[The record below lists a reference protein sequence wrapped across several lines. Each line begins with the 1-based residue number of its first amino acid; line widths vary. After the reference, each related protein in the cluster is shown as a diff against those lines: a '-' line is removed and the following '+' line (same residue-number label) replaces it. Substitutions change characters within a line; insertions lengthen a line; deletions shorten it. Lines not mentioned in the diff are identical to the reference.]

1 VGGVAGTGLARASG
15 NIRLMRAMS
24 SRRMHDAIDVPG
36 GTCARIGRVA
46 RRARSSFDPGC
57 PPEAGTGVCSD
68 VCEPAAE
75 QVYDHSRELR
85 MSKTMIRGLFVL
97 VVAMSIVRPAHAKGP
112 TVLLTVT
119 GPTLSRA
126 LEITDSRLLASSSV
140 YAGSFLNGNCGK
152 PDSSLPQYQ
161 VFFHVELPKW
171 MNAGVQ
177 VKYVVV
183 YAADPR
189 TGEGFIYLPGRGDDG
204 YGLNARTILR
214 DGHDG
219 RWHRASR
226 QWAAVL
232 NAYLPLS
239 SGNR

>member
-1 VGGVAGTGLARASG
+1 
-15 NIRLMRAMS
+15 
-24 SRRMHDAIDVPG
+24 
-36 GTCARIGRVA
+36 
-46 RRARSSFDPGC
+46 
-57 PPEAGTGVCSD
+57 
-68 VCEPAAE
+68 
-75 QVYDHSRELR
+75 

-152 PDSSLPQYQ
+152 PDSSLPRYQ